1 MNDWSGYADYF
12 TNGIP
17 AGDIISSVFL
27 IGLCV
32 LGVIVA
38 RWMYNQL

>member
-1 MNDWSGYADYF
+1 MSDWSSYADYF
-12 TNGIP
+12 ADGMP
-17 AGDIISSVFL
+17 FGEVISTIFI
-27 IGLCV
+27 IGLCT

>member
-1 MNDWSGYADYF
+1 MSDWSEYAAYF
-12 TNGIP
+12 ADGIP
-17 AGDIISSVFL
+17 AGDIVSSVF
-27 IGLCV
+27 IVGLCT